1 MVFAVIGAVVV
12 LGFGLAMIW
21 YLLRRGAQSTTVSRE
36 GFDESYDEL
45 VADGTIA
52 DGDREADWRA
62 FDRWQVQQ
70 QEERLEREEAEDE

>member
-21 YLLRRGAQSTTVSRE
+21 YLLRRGAESSTVSHE
-36 GFDESYDEL
+36 AFDESYDEL
-45 VADGTIA
+45 VADGTIEA
-52 DGDREADWRA
+52 GDREADWRA

-70 QEERLEREEAEDE
+70 QEDRLEREEAEDE

>member
-1 MVFAVIGAVVV
+1 MVVGVVVAVVV

-21 YLLRRGAQSTTVSRE
+21 YLLRRGSAATTVSHE
-36 GFDESYDEL
+36 GFDEAYEEL
-45 VADGTIA
+45 VADGTI
-52 DGDREADWRA
+52 DGGDREADWQA